1 MEYFRS
7 FFSNTTLWLSVFS
20 IFLAQISKIVTNL
33 IVSKKFDAGRALN
46 NGGMPSSH
54 SAGVSCLAIHI
65 GLTQGFNS
73 SYFAIASI
81 LAVIVMHDASTLRN
95 EAGKH
100 AKLLNEIMEEFQD
113 FFKNSNPEEQLK
125 TLLGHSKLQVFV
137 GFLLGVAVAIVGFI
151 IFN

>member
-1 MEYFRS
+1 MEFIKN

-20 IFLAQISKIVTNL
+20 IFLAQILKIVTNL
-33 IVSKKFDAGRALN
+33 IVSKKFEFSRALN

-54 SAGVSCLAIHI
+54 SAGVTCLAIYV
-65 GLTQGFNS
+65 GLTKGFAS
-73 SYFAIASI
+73 SSFAIASI
-81 LAVIVMHDASTLRN
+81 LAVVVMHDASTLRN

-100 AKLLNEIMEEFQD
+100 AKLLNEMMIEFQE
-113 FFKNSNPEEQLK
+113 FFKNNPQEQLK

-137 GFLLGVAVAIVGFI
+137 GFLLGLVVAIVGFI